1 MLICSDF
8 HLAFAS
14 DFRVTS
20 PTVGMEPSVTLPGI
34 SPRHSTRAGCK
45 AIVASN
51 SCIGCCLLL
60 SINPIPASTIA
71 FKPVITISPS
81 SAVRSVLS

>member
-14 DFRVTS
+14 DFRVAN
-20 PTVGMEPSVTLPGI
+20 PTVGMEPSVALPGI
-34 SPRHSTRAGCK
+34 SPRHSTRAGCM

-51 SCIGCCLLL
+51 SCISCYLLL
-60 SINPIPASTIA
+60 SMDLIPASTNA
-71 FKPVITISPS
+71 FRPVRPVRPVIIISPS
-81 SAVRSVLS
+81 